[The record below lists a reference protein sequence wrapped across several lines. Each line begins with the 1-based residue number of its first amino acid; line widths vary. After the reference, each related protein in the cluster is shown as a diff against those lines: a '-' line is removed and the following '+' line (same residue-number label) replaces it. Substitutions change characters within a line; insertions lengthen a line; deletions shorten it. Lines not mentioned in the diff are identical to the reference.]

1 MTPKMD
7 LKWSPKGALKCGCIV
22 LFAIPKRTH
31 KTALIFSPFWTPP
44 DPKMDANGSQ
54 SDSKTSQVRPTSEAK
69 KEDITTY
76 NRQARLQLLGFPKRF
91 AETNPCAQA
100 YVLLDFALRTLGDF
114 AKKPLLRISKTVLQ
128 LSKYLDILEEEHKAR
143 ARNTT
148 EPRQDTAK
156 ASPKREP
163 PEKKWGGGTPPKGGF
178 QLNKPKMTL

>member
-7 LKWSPKGALKCGCIV
+7 LKWSPKGALKLARIL
-22 LFAIPKRTH
+22 LFAIPKRSH

-91 AETNPCAQA
+91 AENNPCAQA
-100 YVLLDFALRTLGDF
+100 YILLDFALRTLGDF
-114 AKKPLLRISKTVLQ
+114 SKRPLLRISKTFPQ
-128 LSKYLDILEEEHKAR
+128 LSKYLDMLEEEHKTR
-143 ARNTT
+143 AKSKLHGAQPVHVCIYKKLATSTT
-148 EPRQDTAK
+148 FYRKCNFWAT
-156 ASPKREP
+156 R
-163 PEKKWGGGTPPKGGF
+163 G
-178 QLNKPKMTL
+178 

>member
-76 NRQARLQLLGFPKRF
+76 NRQARFRRVRLKTPRDRQEL
-91 AETNPCAQA
+91 AESSP
-100 YVLLDFALRTLGDF
+100 
-114 AKKPLLRISKTVLQ
+114 
-128 LSKYLDILEEEHKAR
+128 R
-143 ARNTT
+143 ARRSEN
-148 EPRQDTAK
+148 R
-156 ASPKREP
+156 RI
-163 PEKKWGGGTPPKGGF
+163 KKWGGGTSPKGGF
-178 QLNKPKMTL
+178 H